1 MNEGLAN
8 GASMESTSR
17 ATPRLKQEL
26 ATYLLL
32 TFGLS
37 SIFYYILGSAHSLSL
52 NGGIYVLMLMWCPGT
67 SALLT
72 RLIFQK
78 NVRGEGWAWGNS
90 KYELLAYALPILYAV
105 VAYGAVWLA
114 GLGRPD
120 ISHFGHGGKHPTPLL
135 SSAVQFVLLG
145 TVYSTLSALGEELG
159 WRGFLVPKLAEGWSF
174 TTTAL
179 VSGIIWASWHVPL
192 IIAADYNGGTGA
204 PYSIACFAVMVIGI
218 SFPLAW
224 IRLRSKS
231 VWPAALLHASH
242 NLYIQGFFD
251 TVTVDTGHTKYWIGE
266 FGAALAITAAITGF
280 IFWKLRGRLVAVGA

>member
-1 MNEGLAN
+1 
-8 GASMESTSR
+8 MESTSR

-37 SIFYYILGSAHSLSL
+37 SIFYYIMASAHSLSV
-52 NGGIYVLMLMWCPGT
+52 GGGYYVFMLMWCPGT
-67 SALLT
+67 SALIT

-78 NVRGEGWAWGNS
+78 NVRGEGWTWGDS
-90 KYELLAYALPILYAV
+90 RYELLAYVLPILYAV
-105 VAYGAVWLA
+105 VAYAAVWLA
-114 GLGRPD
+114 GLGKPD
-120 ISHFGHGGKHPTPLL
+120 TSLFHTPVWKFL
-135 SSAVQFVLLG
+135 LLG
-145 TVYSTLSALGEELG
+145 TGSNLLAALGEELG

-179 VSGIIWASWHVPL
+179 VSGIIWSCWHMPL

-242 NLYIQGFFD
+242 NLYIQNFFD
-251 TVTVDTGHTKYWIGE
+251 PITVDTGHTKYWIGE
-266 FGAALAITAAITGF
+266 FGAALAVTAVITGY
-280 IFWKLRGRLVAVGA
+280 IFWRMRGRLVPAV